1 MRVDMVMPQMG
12 ESITEG
18 TIVRWTKKVGELVA
32 RDENVLDISTD
43 KVDSEIP
50 SPAAGRLV
58 EIRAQDG
65 ETIPVGQV
73 IAVIETE
80 VGAAASTPAEAVQV
94 PSVAPAAAVLSA
106 ATAPPAVSTQGSGS
120 SLAVAPPVS
129 TAAGPIPAAS
139 AALASFP
146 LPAAAPPIAAA
157 FSTAPPILA
166 GPSPTFAPAPSP
178 VLIPSAPAPVPVDAA
193 AAPVVPPVPSM
204 TGGGRTVSGPIPRHD
219 GERFY
224 SPLVRSIARVEGVGV
239 AELAGIRGTGRDGRV
254 TKDDLTAYVATRARG
269 GGASAPA
276 AVTGSPTGPPSASPA
291 GAATLSNAAT
301 GASPAAGSGAA
312 AGVLPGAS
320 FFGPFGAAEVA
331 FKPYPAYAPAETR
344 ATGDGPIE
352 VVKMDVMRQRI
363 AEHMV
368 RSKATSPHVASVT
381 ECDMTGIVRYREA
394 TKGEFE
400 RKHGFKLTY
409 TPFIVTAT
417 VRALLDYPMMNA
429 SVEGTEILVKRFVN
443 IGVAVALDNGLIVPV
458 VKHAEEKNFL
468 GLARAITDL
477 AARARSKKL
486 VPDEV
491 AGGTFAVTNMGGY
504 GNLFG
509 LPIINQPNVGIL
521 GAGAIVKRPVV
532 LGEAIAVRDIMYL
545 SLSYDHRVVDG
556 ALGGYFIQRVR
567 YHLEK
572 GDLAAGV

>member
-18 TIVRWTKKVGELVA
+18 TIVRWTKKVGESVA

-58 EIRAQDG
+58 EIRAQEG

-80 VGAAASTPAEAVQV
+80 VGVAATTPAVAA
-94 PSVAPAAAVLSA
+94 PAGAAPAPAAAPAQPA
-106 ATAPPAVSTQGSGS
+106 APARPAAPPPTAAPAPAPPVARASSPSPAALPIPAVSSP
-120 SLAVAPPVS
+120 APP
-129 TAAGPIPAAS
+129 T
-139 AALASFP
+139 
-146 LPAAAPPIAAA
+146 AAAP
-157 FSTAPPILA
+157 
-166 GPSPTFAPAPSP
+166 SPTPALPSP
-178 VLIPSAPAPVPVDAA
+178 VLIPSAPAPVPVVV
-193 AAPVVPPVPSM
+193 APSPVVVPPVPPM
-204 TGGGRTVSGPIPRHD
+204 IGGGPIPRHD

-224 SPLVRSIARVEGVGV
+224 SPLVRSIARVEGVNV

-254 TKDDLTAYVATRARG
+254 TKDDLASYVATRASG
-269 GGASAPA
+269 GGASATGADAVSGGPA
-276 AVTGSPTGPPSASPA
+276 SGGPASSGPA
-291 GAATLSNAAT
+291 GSFAAQAAGVPAV
-301 GASPAAGSGAA
+301 GAPGAAGSVPTGGA
-312 AGVLPGAS
+312 LPGVS
-320 FFGPFGAAEVA
+320 FFGPSGAGEVK
-331 FKPYPAYAPAETR
+331 FKPYPAYTAAETR
-344 ATGDGPIE
+344 GTGDGPVE

-400 RKHGFKLTY
+400 QKYGFKLTY
-409 TPFIVTAT
+409 TPFIVAAT

-458 VKHAEEKNFL
+458 VKHAEEKSFL

-491 AGGTFAVTNMGGY
+491 SGGTFAVTNMGGY

-532 LGEAIAVRDIMYL
+532 LGEAIAVRDIMYV

-567 YHLEK
+567 YYLEK

>member
-1 MRVDMVMPQMG
+1 MRVEMVMPQMG

-18 TIVRWTKKVGELVA
+18 TVVRWTKRVGDVIA
-32 RDENVLDISTD
+32 RDENILDISTD

-58 EIRAQDG
+58 EIRARDG

-80 VGAAASTPAEAVQV
+80 VGVAPAVSVPIMPVAAMAPGPASATGLATSPAPASMQAPASAPAPASSSARASAPLPASTP
-94 PSVAPAAAVLSA
+94 
-106 ATAPPAVSTQGSGS
+106 
-120 SLAVAPPVS
+120 
-129 TAAGPIPAAS
+129 PIPT
-139 AALASFP
+139 AL
-146 LPAAAPPIAAA
+146 
-157 FSTAPPILA
+157 
-166 GPSPTFAPAPSP
+166 APAPSAP
-178 VLIPSAPAPVPVDAA
+178 VPSAPPPIPFASVPAPVTDAP
-193 AAPVVPPVPSM
+193 APAVVPPVPW
-204 TGGGRTVSGPIPRHD
+204 TPGGGPVPRHD
-219 GERFY
+219 GDRFY
-224 SPLVRSIARVEGVGV
+224 SPLVRSIARVEGVSV
-239 AELAGIRGTGRDGRV
+239 EDLASIQGSGRDGRV
-254 TKDDLTAYVATRARG
+254 TKDDLVAYVAGRRGGTAAPARG
-269 GGASAPA
+269 AVSAALAGAPMAADAPTAVPTARPALAAPA
-276 AVTGSPTGPPSASPA
+276 QADQTGAA
-291 GAATLSNAAT
+291 GAW
-301 GASPAAGSGAA
+301 SG
-312 AGVLPGAS
+312 VS
-320 FFGPFGAAEVA
+320 FFGPSGGGEVR
-331 FKPYPAYAPAETR
+331 FKAYPAYVPAETR
-344 ATGDGPIE
+344 ATADGAIE

-394 TKGEFE
+394 TKVEFE
-400 RKHGFKLTY
+400 RKYGFKLTY
-409 TPFIVTAT
+409 TPFIVAAA

-429 SVEGTEILVKRFVN
+429 SVEGTEILVKRFINV
-443 IGVAVALDNGLIVPV
+443 GVAVSLDNGLIVPV
-458 VKHAEEKNFL
+458 VKHAQEKNFL
-468 GLARAITDL
+468 GLAHAITDL
-477 AARARSKKL
+477 AARARAKKL

-491 AGGTFAVTNMGGY
+491 AGGTFAVTNMGGF

-567 YHLEK
+567 HHLEK
-572 GDLAAGV
+572 GDLAAGL

>member
-1 MRVDMVMPQMG
+1 MRIEMVMPQMG

-18 TIVRWTKKVGELVA
+18 TVVRWTKKIGEMIA
-32 RDENVLDISTD
+32 RDENILDISTD

-50 SPAAGRLV
+50 APAAGRLV
-58 EIRAQDG
+58 EIRAQEG

-80 VGAAASTPAEAVQV
+80 VGAAS
-94 PSVAPAAAVLSA
+94 S
-106 ATAPPAVSTQGSGS
+106 APP
-120 SLAVAPPVS
+120 P
-129 TAAGPIPAAS
+129 AS
-139 AALASFP
+139 AP
-146 LPAAAPPIAAA
+146 
-157 FSTAPPILA
+157 
-166 GPSPTFAPAPSP
+166 
-178 VLIPSAPAPVPVDAA
+178 APAPVPVPPPPIPAA
-193 AAPVVPPVPSM
+193 PAQAPAPAPVPIPPPPIPSAPVAPVPSPLPSAPVVIPPVPPM
-204 TGGGRTVSGPIPRHD
+204 PGGGPIPHRD

-224 SPLVRSIARVEGVGV
+224 SPLVRSIARADGVSV
-239 AELAGIRGTGRDGRV
+239 AELASIRGSGRDGRV
-254 TKDDLTAYVATRARG
+254 TKDDLAAFVEARRG
-269 GGASAPA
+269 GTPVPVRSADSAASPVVSAAAAASAPA
-276 AVTGSPTGPPSASPA
+276 GGPA
-291 GAATLSNAAT
+291 GAAV
-301 GASPAAGSGAA
+301 PAGAA
-312 AGVLPGAS
+312 AAATWSGSS
-320 FFGPFGAAEVA
+320 FFGPSGGGEVR
-331 FKPYPAYAPAETR
+331 FKAYPSYVPAETR
-344 ATGDGPIE
+344 DTADGPVE

-381 ECDMTGIVRYREA
+381 ECDMTGIVRFREA

-400 RKHGFKLTY
+400 RIHGFKLTY
-409 TPFIVTAT
+409 TPFIVAAA

-443 IGVAVALDNGLIVPV
+443 VGVAVALDNGLIVPV
-458 VKHAEEKNFL
+458 VKQAQEKNFL
-468 GLARAITDL
+468 GLARAIADL
-477 AARARSKKL
+477 AARARTKKL

-491 AGGTFAVTNMGGY
+491 AGGTFAVTNMGGF

-567 YHLEK
+567 HYLEK
-572 GDLAAGV
+572 GDMVEGV